1 VVAGTQRAVPSDD
14 QPFADIEHALKRAA
28 AALRQEDI
36 PFLLGGSLASWAR
49 GGPETRHDLDLIIKP
64 EDAERAL
71 QALQEA
77 GMRPERPP
85 EEWLLKAW
93 DGDTLVDL
101 IYCPKGLPVDDDL
114 IARGEELSVLGMDI
128 RVMALEDVMATK
140 LLALTEH
147 SLRYESLLQIARAL
161 REQID
166 WPAVQART
174 RESPFARAFFV
185 LLEGLDIVPQT
196 EPANRAQPRV
206 RVVKPQGST
215 ATEGG

>member
-1 VVAGTQRAVPSDD
+1 MPSDE

-28 AALRQEDI
+28 AALRDAGI

-49 GGPETRHDLDLIIKP
+49 GGPQTRHDLDLILKP

-71 QALQEA
+71 ETLQQA

-85 EEWLLKAW
+85 EDWLFKAW
-93 DGDTLVDL
+93 DGDTLIDL

-147 SLRYESLLQIARAL
+147 SLRYEGLLQIARAL

-166 WPAVQART
+166 WPVVRART
-174 RESPFARAFFV
+174 ADSPFARAFFV
-185 LLEGLDIVPQT
+185 LAEGLGIVP
-196 EPANRAQPRV
+196 ESGSGSRPQPTV
-206 RVVKPQGST
+206 RVVTPQGST
-215 ATEGG
+215 AT

>member
-1 VVAGTQRAVPSDD
+1 MPSDE

-28 AALRQEDI
+28 AALRDAGI

-49 GGPETRHDLDLIIKP
+49 GGPQTRHDLDLIIKP

-71 QALQEA
+71 ETLQQA

-85 EEWLLKAW
+85 EDWLLKAW

-147 SLRYESLLQIARAL
+147 SLRYEGLLQIARAL

-166 WPAVQART
+166 WPVVRART
-174 RESPFARAFFV
+174 AESPFARAFFV
-185 LLEGLDIVPQT
+185 LAEGLGIVP
-196 EPANRAQPRV
+196 EAGSGSRPQPTV
-206 RVVKPQGST
+206 RVVTPQDST
-215 ATEGG
+215 AT